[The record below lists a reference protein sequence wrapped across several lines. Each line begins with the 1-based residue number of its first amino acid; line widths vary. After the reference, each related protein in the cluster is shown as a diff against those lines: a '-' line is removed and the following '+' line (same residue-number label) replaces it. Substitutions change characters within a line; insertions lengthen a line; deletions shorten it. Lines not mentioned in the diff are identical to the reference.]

1 MKNKGCIIGVGFIA
15 FLIVVSL
22 VLTLTGGSPSSV
34 LQGKVGIV
42 KIEGV
47 LGMDV
52 NTSAIIEQIKQYRK
66 DSSIKAMVLRVNS
79 PGGAVAPAQE
89 IYAELKKFRE
99 KKSIVA
105 SMGTLAASGGY
116 YVSIAANKI
125 VANPGTM
132 TGSIGVI
139 MEIPNVEGLMGKIG
153 IKNEIIKSGR
163 NKDMASMFRSMTKEE
178 RGLLQAL
185 LDDVHDQFIEAVA
198 EGRNMDVADVRKI
211 ADGRVFTGR
220 QAVKLGLVDE
230 LGTLEDAI
238 LIAARFGG
246 IEGEPEVVYKKSHF
260 SFIDL
265 LRGDIN
271 EMFAQLIGRSDMIL
285 GMGPKF
291 LFSP

>member
-42 KIEGV
+42 KIEGI

-52 NTSAIIEQIKQYRK
+52 DTFSIIEQVKQYRK

-163 NKDMASMFRSMTKEE
+163 NKDMASMFRGMTKEE
-178 RGLLQAL
+178 RELLQAL

-198 EGRNMDVADVRKI
+198 EGRNMDIDDVRRI

-246 IEGEPEVVYKKSHF
+246 IEGEPEVVYKKRHF
-260 SFIDL
+260 SLMDL

>member
-1 MKNKGCIIGVGFIA
+1 MKKGCIIAAGFIA
-15 FLIVVSL
+15 FLIIVSL
-22 VLTLTGGSPSSV
+22 GLTLISGSPSSV
-34 LQGKVGIV
+34 LKGKVALV

-52 NTSAIIEQIKQYRK
+52 DASSIIEQVKQYRK

-89 IYAELKKFRE
+89 IYAELRKFSE
-99 KKSIVA
+99 EKSIVA

-116 YVSIAANKI
+116 YVSIAAEKI
-125 VANPGTM
+125 LANPGTM

-139 MEIPNVEGLMGKIG
+139 MEIPNVEGLMSKVG
-153 IKNEIIKSGR
+153 IKTEVIKSGR
-163 NKDMASMFRSMTKEE
+163 HKDMASMFRRMSKEE
-178 RGLLQAL
+178 RDLLQSL

-220 QAVKLGLVDE
+220 QAMKMGLVDE

-238 LIAARFGG
+238 LMAAQFGG
-246 IEGEPEVVYKKSHF
+246 IEGEPEVVSRKRHF
-260 SFIDL
+260 SIMDF
-265 LRGDIN
+265 LRGDLN
-271 EMFAQLIGRSDMIL
+271 EMFAHLVGRRGVIPAIGL
-285 GMGPKF
+285 KF

>member
-1 MKNKGCIIGVGFIA
+1 MKKGCLIGGGFIV

-22 VLTLTGGSPSSV
+22 VLTLISGGPSSV
-34 LQGKVGIV
+34 LKGKVALV

-47 LGMDV
+47 LGVDV
-52 NTSAIIEQIKQYRK
+52 DTTSIIEEVKHYRK

-89 IYAELKKFRE
+89 IYAELKKFSKE
-99 KKSIVA
+99 KSIVA

-116 YVSIAANKI
+116 YVSIAAEKI

-139 MEIPNVEGLMGKIG
+139 MEIPNVEGLMDKVG
-153 IKNEIIKSGR
+153 IRTEVIKSGR
-163 NKDMASMFRSMTKEE
+163 HKDMASMFRGMSKEE
-178 RGLLQAL
+178 RGLLQTL
-185 LDDVHDQFIEAVA
+185 LDDVHEQFIEAVA
-198 EGRNMDVADVRKI
+198 EGRNMDIADVRKI

-220 QAVKLGLVDE
+220 QAIALGLVDE

-238 LIAARFGG
+238 LIAAQFGG
-246 IEGEPEVVYKKSHF
+246 IEGEPEVVSKKRHF
-260 SFIDL
+260 SLMDL

-271 EMFAQLIGRSDMIL
+271 EMFAQVIGRRDMVS
-285 GMGPKF
+285 GMGLKF